1 MDPRTSF
8 NFVGSKKYASVD
20 NSLDATNSILRLTQE
35 NLLSKSLLI
44 VIIVIYSLN

>member
-20 NSLDATNSILRLTQE
+20 NSLNAMQVSY
-35 NLLSKSLLI
+35 
-44 VIIVIYSLN
+44 V

>member
-20 NSLDATNSILRLTQE
+20 NSLDATNSILHLTQE
-35 NLLSKSLLI
+35 N
-44 VIIVIYSLN
+44 VAFQIITHCHYCYL

>member
-20 NSLDATNSILRLTQE
+20 NSLNAVQE
-35 NLLSKSLLI
+35 YY
-44 VIIVIYSLN
+44 V